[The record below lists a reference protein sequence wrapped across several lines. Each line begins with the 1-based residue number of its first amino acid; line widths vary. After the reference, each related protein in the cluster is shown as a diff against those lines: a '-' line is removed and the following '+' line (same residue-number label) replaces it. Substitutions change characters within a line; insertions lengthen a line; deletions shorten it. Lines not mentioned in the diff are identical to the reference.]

1 MSDYSCL
8 IGVKAPGCLV
18 DSTTPT
24 INGSG
29 ICRDESL
36 TVGVVVRISER
47 LGNYNMIGVSG
58 GKIAGVVIKPF
69 NCGENYSQGDPVS
82 VISRGRVWCLTTLEE
97 SPSFGDPVQ
106 VDGSGFVCLDGIE
119 VVPGWKFSGEFERL
133 DHGVY
138 IAGVI
143 LDSVIVNI
151 HKVKS
156 AEIIAPFDENEPQP
170 NNKPLT
176 LRVNVYPDY
185 ATNKTGVWTCYS
197 EDLAE
202 VDQNG
207 NVFPKGVGGLCFID
221 WTANDGGGATDT
233 CVITFAD

>member
-18 DSTTPT
+18 DSTTHT

-29 ICRDESL
+29 ICSDELL
-36 TVGVVVRISER
+36 TAGVVVRISER
-47 LGNYNMIGVSG
+47 LGSYNMIGVSG
-58 GKIAGVVIKPF
+58 GKIAGVVIKPL
-69 NCGENYSQGDPVS
+69 NCGEKYSQGDPVS
-82 VISRGRVWCLTTLEE
+82 VISRGRVWCITTLEE
-97 SPSFGDPVQ
+97 SPNFGDPVQ
-106 VDGSGFVCLDGIE
+106 VDVSGFVCSDGVE
-119 VVPGWKFSGEFERL
+119 VIPGWKFSGEFERL
-133 DHGVY
+133 DYGVY

-156 AEIIAPFDENEPQP
+156 AEIVAPFDESEPQP
-170 NNKPLT
+170 NNKPFT
-176 LRVNVYPDY
+176 LKVNVYPDY
-185 ATNKTGVWTCYS
+185 ATDKTGVWTCYS

-207 NVFPKGVGGLCFID
+207 NVFPKGIGGLCFVD

>member
-18 DSTTPT
+18 DSTTHT
-24 INGSG
+24 INGTG
-29 ICRDESL
+29 VCYDDYIL
-36 TVGVVVRISER
+36 PGVVVRTA
-47 LGNYNMIGVSG
+47 GMVDGYNMIGVSG
-58 GKIAGVVIKPF
+58 GKVAGVAVKPF
-69 NCGENYSQGDPVS
+69 ICGEAYEQGDPVS
-82 VISRGRVWCLTTLEE
+82 VISSGRVWCLTSLDEA
-97 SPSFGDPVQ
+97 PNFGVPVQ
-106 VDGSGFVCLDGIE
+106 VDVSGFVCSDGVE
-119 VVPGWKFSGEFERL
+119 VIPGWKFSGEFERL
-133 DHGVY
+133 DYGVY

-156 AEIIAPFDENEPQP
+156 AEIVAPFDEGEPQP
-170 NNKPLT
+170 NNKPFT
-176 LRVNVYPDY
+176 LKVNVYPDY
-185 ATNKTGVWTCYS
+185 ATDKTGVWTCYS

-207 NVFPKGVGGLCFID
+207 NVFPKGIGGLCFVD